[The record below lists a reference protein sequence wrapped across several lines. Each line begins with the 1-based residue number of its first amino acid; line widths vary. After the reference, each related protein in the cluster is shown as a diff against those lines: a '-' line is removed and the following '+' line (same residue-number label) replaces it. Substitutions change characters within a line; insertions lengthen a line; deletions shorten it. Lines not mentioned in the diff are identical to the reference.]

1 MGKVRHMPYQHNF
14 YIFVPQSR
22 LQPKNEATGVVTLI
36 QCGGSALKINVH
48 IHTLFLDDAYAHLD
62 NFGFNT
68 SRHRIKTILE
78 ICFK

>member
-48 IHTLFLDDAYAHLD
+48 IHTV
-62 NFGFNT
+62 
-68 SRHRIKTILE
+68 S
-78 ICFK
+78 